1 MYYVKAYLYKSLLK
15 GDLELRADA
24 LLAGNGRTIVTETPN
39 LRLTEAN
46 VTSQPYLTLS
56 LTYHFRTG
64 EKPKTT
70 PFTDSTQSYE
80 QIRDNK

>member
-1 MYYVKAYLYKSLLK
+1 M
-15 GDLELRADA
+15 
-24 LLAGNGRTIVTETPN
+24 TETPN